1 MDGGNAPHDRK
12 AVAATVARPPRTAW
26 NIPSERL
33 SELNPQRDTPTRQ
46 QRGGQRVTRQ
56 GRCPH
61 EGAEAVRALLSHWLL
76 TRKRSERLRAV
87 HRAPPLAA
95 AAPWRG
101 DGGGRAAA
109 AAAAGRAKRGGWRAA
124 AGPVGAVLLVGP
136 VALCPLRCGALR
148 IYLPAALM
156 GLAQVSRGEAGAG
169 RGVPAVRSG
178 GGRAGAGGVPA
189 AVSAEC
195 RVVPLTVKR
204 TARSWVHHL
213 RPDRSHTQPESA
225 GCCCHTGRSTAA
237 QRFQVDEP

>member
-1 MDGGNAPHDRK
+1 MYLYHTDSGSPPAPQQQGYLMDGGNAPHDRK

-46 QRGGQRVTRQ
+46 QRGGQRVTRK
-56 GRCPH
+56 GRCPR
-61 EGAEAVRALLSHWLL
+61 EGVEAVRALLSHWLL

-156 GLAQVSRGEAGAG
+156 GLAQ
-169 RGVPAVRSG
+169 
-178 GGRAGAGGVPA
+178 
-189 AVSAEC
+189 
-195 RVVPLTVKR
+195 
-204 TARSWVHHL
+204 
-213 RPDRSHTQPESA
+213 PESA

>member
-46 QRGGQRVTRQ
+46 QRGGQRVTRK
-56 GRCPH
+56 GRCPR
-61 EGAEAVRALLSHWLL
+61 EGVEAVRALLSHWLL

-156 GLAQVSRGEAGAG
+156 GLAQVSRGEACPPFGAG
-169 RGVPAVRSG
+169 VAERGRGGPCGRLSRVPRCSAHCETNRSQLG
-178 GGRAGAGGVPA
+178 PSPPA
-189 AVSAEC
+189 
-195 RVVPLTVKR
+195 
-204 TARSWVHHL
+204 
-213 RPDRSHTQPESA
+213 
-225 GCCCHTGRSTAA
+225 
-237 QRFQVDEP
+237 